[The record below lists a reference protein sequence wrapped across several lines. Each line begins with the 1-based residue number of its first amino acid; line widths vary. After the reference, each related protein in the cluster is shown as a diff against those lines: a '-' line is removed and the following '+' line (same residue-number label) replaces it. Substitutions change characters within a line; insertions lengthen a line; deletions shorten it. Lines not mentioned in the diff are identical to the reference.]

1 MCLEM
6 SLNQVFLLHKL
17 EQVLKHRMREVYF
30 VLNSGTLPMHEN
42 KTDPTLV
49 QQRHLY
55 SKNNRK
61 EIYMGNLEWEQDSL
75 CIAKW
80 SKHTLL
86 IGQQPKYHCSLKWR
100 QHWPWIKRAFFISN
114 QCSRP
119 KTSSFCC
126 NRLFLVR
133 RSSLFSRADNGFMHH
148 VSRGTSMNST
158 QSLNLI
164 WKVALM
170 LFLKTRRKGGMS
182 RSMHWSWNVEKKGYF
197 FFISTLRYP
206 QKGYVFG
213 WFYVTLYSKLVT
225 WHSLPLKFTLNV
237 ALHFQDI

>member
-1 MCLEM
+1 MYIFISSINVFGNVTEP
-6 SLNQVFLLHKL
+6 SFLLHKL

-30 VLNSGTLPMHEN
+30 VLNSRTLPMHEN

-61 EIYMGNLEWEQDSL
+61 EIYMGNLEWEQDGL

-80 SKHTLL
+80 STHTLL

-126 NRLFLVR
+126 NRPFWLGVR
-133 RSSLFSRADNGFMHH
+133 RSLAEQTM
-148 VSRGTSMNST
+148 
-158 QSLNLI
+158 
-164 WKVALM
+164 ALCIM
-170 LFLKTRRKGGMS
+170 YPVVLTWIAPS
-182 RSMHWSWNVEKKGYF
+182 HW
-197 FFISTLRYP
+197 T
-206 QKGYVFG
+206 
-213 WFYVTLYSKLVT
+213 
-225 WHSLPLKFTLNV
+225 
-237 ALHFQDI
+237 